1 RPDTSAAAPA
11 STRTS
16 EHQTGRPCRQR
27 GRPATSPQE
36 NAMNAADLDDLL
48 DHYAQQLTNTGN
60 LDDLLDAFLNG
71 LGHMRG
77 EVLAHLV
84 REQIE
89 HAVMVNACVL
99 DETAASTY
107 EVLQQAADILLD
119 T

>member
-1 RPDTSAAAPA
+1 
-11 STRTS
+11 
-16 EHQTGRPCRQR
+16 
-27 GRPATSPQE
+27 
-36 NAMNAADLDDLL
+36 MNAADLDDLL
-48 DHYAQQLTNTGN
+48 DQYAQQLTNTGN

-119 T
+119 TIRAQGREEDALQQLAAAYLARRAELNTLH

>member
-1 RPDTSAAAPA
+1 
-11 STRTS
+11 
-16 EHQTGRPCRQR
+16 
-27 GRPATSPQE
+27 
-36 NAMNAADLDDLL
+36 MNAADLDDLL
-48 DHYAQQLTNTGN
+48 DQYTQQLTNTGN
-60 LDDLLDAFLNG
+60 LDTLTEAFLNG

-99 DETAASTY
+99 DETEASTY

-119 T
+119 TIRAQGREEDALQQLAAAYLARRAELNTLH

>member
-1 RPDTSAAAPA
+1 
-11 STRTS
+11 
-16 EHQTGRPCRQR
+16 
-27 GRPATSPQE
+27 
-36 NAMNAADLDDLL
+36 MNAADLDDLL
-48 DHYAQQLTNTGN
+48 DHYTQQLTNTGN
-60 LDDLLDAFLNG
+60 LDAFLNG

-89 HAVMVNACVL
+89 HAVMVNCVL

-119 T
+119 TIRAQGREEDALQQLAAAYLARRAELNTLH

>member
-1 RPDTSAAAPA
+1 V
-11 STRTS
+11 
-16 EHQTGRPCRQR
+16 
-27 GRPATSPQE
+27 
-36 NAMNAADLDDLL
+36 NAADLDDLL
-48 DHYAQQLTNTGN
+48 DQYTQQLTNTGN

-77 EVLAHLV
+77 EVLAHLA

-99 DETAASTY
+99 DETEASTY

-119 T
+119 TIRAQGREEDALQQLAAAYLARRAELNTLH

>member
-1 RPDTSAAAPA
+1 
-11 STRTS
+11 
-16 EHQTGRPCRQR
+16 
-27 GRPATSPQE
+27 
-36 NAMNAADLDDLL
+36 MNAADLDDLL

-60 LDDLLDAFLNG
+60 LDAFLNG

-77 EVLAHLV
+77 DVLAHLV

-99 DETAASTY
+99 DETEASTY

-119 T
+119 TIRAQGCEEDALQQLAAAYLARRAELNTLH